1 MAASDRSPFANEQ
14 EELAFLRQRMQI
26 FDEYQK
32 SAYAAH
38 AKEMKEDKQPPFK
51 GITGY
56 GKRTA
61 ALIMMERDELA
72 RQVDYYEQSLR
83 AIKLIT
89 EDWLT
94 RAPGVWPDAETA
106 AKIIRVCMGEE
117 VDF

>member
-1 MAASDRSPFANEQ
+1 MAGNRSPFANEQ
-14 EELAFLRQRMQI
+14 EELAFLRQRMAI

-38 AKEMKEDKQPPFK
+38 AAEMKEDGQAPFK

-72 RQVDYYEQSLR
+72 EQVKELTLDLDSAREPRCDYACDYCY
-83 AIKLIT
+83 
-89 EDWLT
+89 
-94 RAPGVWPDAETA
+94 GMV
-106 AKIIRVCMGEE
+106 G
-117 VDF
+117 